1 MKMFGLRPRPEKMLV
16 THGRFVDAGGRMKKL
31 FSVVAML
38 AIVAALAAGCKKEET
53 APVVPPA
60 PEVSTNAPAAP

>member
-1 MKMFGLRPRPEKMLV
+1 MAGRPGPICAEFRLV
-16 THGRFVDAGGRMKKL
+16 TGGGFLDAGRRMKKL

-38 AIVAALAAGCKKEET
+38 AIVAAVVVGCKKEET
-53 APVVPPA
+53 TPEAPKA

>member
-1 MKMFGLRPRPEKMLV
+1 
-16 THGRFVDAGGRMKKL
+16 MKKL

-38 AIVAALAAGCKKEET
+38 AIVAAVAAGCKKETTVE
-53 APVVPPA
+53 VPTT

>member
-1 MKMFGLRPRPEKMLV
+1 V
-16 THGRFVDAGGRMKKL
+16 TGGAFLDAGGRMKKL

-38 AIVAALAAGCKKEET
+38 AIVAAVVVGCKKEEP
-53 APVVPPA
+53 APPAVPTA